1 MQHDVIISSDEF
13 KKLVEL
19 VDRNSTGEFT
29 AEMFHR
35 AFPGPFAEPRACLVL
50 CRSSKCLTLL
60 ALSGRVHGAD

>member
-35 AFPGPFAEPRACLVL
+35 AFPGPCAVFAVFETKACLYV
-50 CRSSKCLTLL
+50 
-60 ALSGRVHGAD
+60 